1 MERRSLKY
9 MKASNDSTIYAVV
22 VTNSFIDTKPQM
34 INEFISLTYDAG
46 YEPVF
51 HVSQKVETP
60 HSATYLGSG
69 FIDKLKEHL
78 QYILAQN
85 SDFSGKIVV
94 ACGFDLTGTQRANLK
109 NKLGVEVIDRTFV
122 ILKIF
127 ENHAHTKEAKLQ
139 VDIASLTWSKNH
151 LVNAEGAFSQVTSG
165 GGLHNKGSGEKQI
178 VLDRRH
184 INNLILTKKREL
196 AHIQLARKNSRTK
209 RNNSGIYKIAIVGY
223 TNAGKSTLM
232 NHFVELSGGDKKV
245 VSKDELFVTVET
257 STREIYKYGY
267 MRLFM
272 TDTVGFV
279 RNLPTTLIE
288 AFKSTLEEINE
299 ADLLVHVVDF
309 SDSEYPSHIE
319 TTNAILKEIGVE
331 DIPTIYLYSKFD
343 LIEKPIR
350 KLLDENSMYCSLVNN
365 EDIEEIY
372 HFICSHLSKDWDEYK
387 VEFPYEGDY
396 AQFSADNYVI
406 SSIKNKNGYTCTVRI
421 NPRTK
426 FKYTYLLAKN
436 S

>member
-1 MERRSLKY
+1 MPDNNSP
-9 MKASNDSTIYAVV
+9 SIFAVV
-22 VTNSFIDTKPQM
+22 VTNSYIDTKSQM
-34 INEFISLTYDAG
+34 INEFISLVYDAG

-51 HVSQKVETP
+51 HVSQKVEIP

-78 QYILAQN
+78 QYISAN
-85 SDFSGKIVV
+85 NNVFVGKIII

-109 NKLGVEVIDRTFV
+109 KALGVEVIDRTFV

-184 INNLILTKKREL
+184 INNLILAKKREL
-196 AHIQLARKNSRTK
+196 ERIQLARKNSRTK
-209 RNNSGIYKIAIVGY
+209 RNNSGVYKIAIVGY

-232 NHFVELSGGDKKV
+232 NHFVEFSGGDKKV
-245 VSKDELFVTVET
+245 ISKDELFVTVET

-267 MRLFM
+267 MRFFM

-279 RNLPTTLIE
+279 RNLPTTLVE
-288 AFKSTLEEINE
+288 AFKSTLEEICE

-309 SDSEYPSHIE
+309 SDSEYPNHIE
-319 TTNAILKEIGVE
+319 TTNEILKEIGVE
-331 DIPTIYLYSKFD
+331 NIPTIYLYSKFD

-372 HFICSHLSKDWDEYK
+372 HFICSHLAKDWEEVK
-387 VEFPYEGDY
+387 IEFPYEQDY

-406 SSIKNKNGYTCTVRI
+406 SSLKNKNGYSCTVRI

-426 FKYTYLLAKN
+426 FKYNYLLAKN

>member
-1 MERRSLKY
+1 
-9 MKASNDSTIYAVV
+9 MKTSDDQTFYAVV
-22 VTNSFIDTKPQM
+22 VTNAFIDNQQQLV
-34 INEFISLTYDAG
+34 NEFISLVFDAG
-46 YEPVF
+46 YKPVF
-51 HVSQKVETP
+51 HVDQKLETP
-60 HSATYLGSG
+60 RPATYLGSG
-69 FIDKLKEHL
+69 FIDKLNEHL
-78 QYILAQN
+78 QYIFAQN
-85 SDFSGKIVV
+85 EELVGKTVI

-109 NKLGVEVIDRTFV
+109 KMLGVEVIDRTFV

-127 ENHAHTKEAKLQ
+127 KNHAHTKEAKLQ

-184 INNLILTKKREL
+184 ISNLINAKKKEL
-196 AHIQLARKNSRTK
+196 ERIQLARKNSRTR

-232 NHFVELSGGDKKV
+232 NHFIELSGGEKTV

-267 MRLFM
+267 MKFLL

-279 RNLPTTLIE
+279 RNLPTTLVE

-299 ADLLVHVVDF
+299 ADLLVHVVDY
-309 SDSEYPSHIE
+309 SDSEYLNHIE
-319 TTNAILKEIGVE
+319 TTNSILKEIGVE
-331 DIPTIYLYSKFD
+331 NIPTIYLYSKFD

-365 EDIEEIY
+365 DDIEEIY
-372 HFICSHLSKDWDEYK
+372 HFICSHLSKDWEECK

-396 AQFSADNYVI
+396 AQFSSDNYVI
-406 SSIKNKNGYTCTVRI
+406 SSLKNKNGYNCTVRI

-426 FKYTYLLAKN
+426 FKYNYLLDKN

>member
-1 MERRSLKY
+1 MNVDNKDEII
-9 MKASNDSTIYAVV
+9 AIII
-22 VTNSFIDTKPQM
+22 TNSFIDTKTEM
-34 INEFISLTYDAG
+34 INEFISLVYDAG
-46 YEPVF
+46 YKPIF
-51 HVSQKVETP
+51 HISQKVEVP
-60 HSATYLGSG
+60 HPATYLGKG
-69 FIDKLKEHL
+69 FIEKLKENL
-78 QYILAQN
+78 QYIFEN
-85 SDFSGKIVV
+85 HDGFDGKAVI

-109 NKLGVEVIDRTFV
+109 KFLGVEVIDRTFV

-178 VLDRRH
+178 TLDRRH
-184 INNLILTKKREL
+184 IDSLILTKKKEL
-196 AHIQLARKNSRTK
+196 ARIQLARKNSRKK
-209 RNNSGIYKIAIVGY
+209 RNDSGVYKIAIVGY

-232 NHFVELSGGDKKV
+232 NHFVDFSGGDKKV

-257 STREIYKYGY
+257 STREISKYGY
-267 MRLFM
+267 MRFFM

-279 RNLPTTLIE
+279 KNLPTTLIE

-309 SDSEYPSHIE
+309 SDNEYPNHIE
-319 TTNAILKEIGVE
+319 TTNEVLKEIGV
-331 DIPTIYLYSKFD
+331 DNIPTIYLYSKFD

-350 KLLDENSMYCSLVNN
+350 KLLDENSMYCSLVNDG
-365 EDIEEIY
+365 DIEEIY
-372 HFICSHLSKDWDEYK
+372 HFICSHLSKDWEEHK
-387 VEFPYEGDY
+387 IEFPYEEDY
-396 AQFSADNYVI
+396 NQFSADNYVI
-406 SSIKNKNGYTCTVRI
+406 TSIKNKNGYSCTVRI

-426 FKYTYLLAKN
+426 FKYNYLLDKN

>member
-1 MERRSLKY
+1 MD
-9 MKASNDSTIYAVV
+9 NSTVYAVV
-22 VTNSFIDTKPQM
+22 VTNSYIDTKPQM
-34 INEFISLTYDAG
+34 INEFISLTFDAG

-51 HVSQKVETP
+51 HISQKVETP
-60 HSATYLGSG
+60 HSSTYLGSG
-69 FIDKLKEHL
+69 FVEKLREHL
-78 QYILAQN
+78 QYVFSQN
-85 SDFSGKIVV
+85 NDYVGRTVV

-109 NKLGVEVIDRTFV
+109 KILGVEVIDRTFV

-139 VDIASLTWSKNH
+139 VDIASLIWSKNH

-196 AHIQLARKNSRTK
+196 ARIQLARKSSRTK
-209 RNNSGIYKIAIVGY
+209 RNNSGVYKIAIVGY

-232 NHFVELSGGDKKV
+232 NHFVDFSGGEKTV

-267 MRLFM
+267 MRFFL

-309 SDSEYPSHIE
+309 SDSEYLDHIK
-319 TTNAILKEIGVE
+319 TTEEILKEIGV
-331 DIPTIYLYSKFD
+331 DNIPIVYLYSKFD

-350 KLLDENSMYCSLVNN
+350 KLLNENEMYCSLLDNN
-365 EDIEEIY
+365 DIEEIY
-372 HFICSHLSKDWDEYK
+372 HFICSHLSKDWEEHK
-387 VEFPYEGDY
+387 IEFPYEGDY
-396 AQFSADNYVI
+396 ASFSGDNYVI
-406 SSIKNKNGYTCTVRI
+406 SSMKNKNGYSCTVRI

-426 FKYTYLLAKN
+426 FKYSYLLDKN

>member
-1 MERRSLKY
+1 M
-9 MKASNDSTIYAVV
+9 SNSNASTIFAVI
-22 VTNSFIDTKPQM
+22 VTNSYIDDKAQM
-34 INEFISLTYDAG
+34 VNEFISLVYDAG

-51 HVSQKVETP
+51 HVSQKVEIP

-69 FIDKLKEHL
+69 FIEKLKEHL
-78 QYILAQN
+78 QHIYEN
-85 SDFSGKIVV
+85 NNVFDGKIVI
-94 ACGFDLTGTQRANLK
+94 ACDFDLNGTQRANLK
-109 NKLGVEVIDRTFV
+109 KMLGVEVVDRTFI

-139 VDIASLTWSKNH
+139 VDIASLMWSKNH

-178 VLDRRH
+178 ALDRRH

-196 AHIQLARKNSRTK
+196 ARIQLARKNSRTK

-232 NHFVELSGGDKKV
+232 NHFINFSSGDKVV

-267 MRLFM
+267 MRFFL

-299 ADLLVHVVDF
+299 ADLLVHVVDY
-309 SDSEYPSHIE
+309 SDSEYLNHIE
-319 TTNAILKEIGVE
+319 TTNQILKEIGVE
-331 DIPTIYLYSKFD
+331 NIPAIYLYSKFD

-350 KLLDENSMYCSLVNN
+350 KLLDENSMYCSLINN
-365 EDIEEIY
+365 DDIEEIY
-372 HFICSHLSKDWDEYK
+372 HFICSHLSKDWEEVK
-387 VEFPYEGDY
+387 IEFPYEGDY
-396 AQFSADNYVI
+396 ASFSADNYVI
-406 SSIKNKNGYTCTVRI
+406 SSIKNKNGYNCTVRL
-421 NPRTK
+421 NPKTK
-426 FKYTYLLAKN
+426 FKYNYLLAKN

>member
-1 MERRSLKY
+1 MDK
-9 MKASNDSTIYAVV
+9 STIYAVV
-22 VTNSFIDTKPQM
+22 VTNSYIDTKPQM
-34 INEFISLTYDAG
+34 INEFISLTFDAG

-51 HVSQKVETP
+51 HISQKVETP
-60 HSATYLGSG
+60 HSSTYLGSG
-69 FIDKLKEHL
+69 FVEKLREHL
-78 QYILAQN
+78 QYVFSQN
-85 SDFSGKIVV
+85 NEYVGRMVV

-109 NKLGVEVIDRTFV
+109 KILGVEVIDRTFV

-196 AHIQLARKNSRTK
+196 ARIQLARKSSRTK
-209 RNNSGIYKIAIVGY
+209 RNNSGVYKIAIVGY

-232 NHFVELSGGDKKV
+232 NHFVDFSGGEKTV

-267 MRLFM
+267 MRFFL

-309 SDSEYPSHIE
+309 SDSEYLDHIK
-319 TTNAILKEIGVE
+319 TTEEILKEIGV
-331 DIPTIYLYSKFD
+331 DNIPIVYLYSKFD

-350 KLLDENSMYCSLVNN
+350 KLLNENEMYCSLLDNS
-365 EDIEEIY
+365 DIEEIY
-372 HFICSHLSKDWDEYK
+372 HFICSHLSKDWKEQK
-387 VEFPYEGDY
+387 IEFPYEGDY
-396 AQFSADNYVI
+396 ASFSGDNYVI
-406 SSIKNKNGYTCTVRI
+406 SSMKNKNGYSCTVRI

-426 FKYTYLLAKN
+426 FKYNYLLDKN

>member
-1 MERRSLKY
+1 
-9 MKASNDSTIYAVV
+9 MKTSNDKIINAVI
-22 VTNSFIDTKPQM
+22 VTNAYIDDQPQL
-34 INEFISLTYDAG
+34 INEFISLVFDAG
-46 YEPVF
+46 YKPVF
-51 HVSQKVETP
+51 HIDQKLETP
-60 HSATYLGSG
+60 HTATYLGSG
-69 FIDKLKEHL
+69 FIDNLKQHL
-78 QYILAQN
+78 QYIFSQN
-85 SDFSGKIVV
+85 EDFMGNTVI

-109 NKLGVEVIDRTFV
+109 KMLGVEVIDRTFV

-184 INNLILTKKREL
+184 IENLILTKKREL
-196 AHIQLARKNSRTK
+196 ARIQLARKNSRTK
-209 RNNSGIYKIAIVGY
+209 RNNSGVYKIAIVGY

-232 NHFVELSGGDKKV
+232 NRFIDFAGGNKTV
-245 VSKDELFVTVET
+245 VSKNELFVTVET
-257 STREIYKYGY
+257 STREIYKYGF
-267 MRLFM
+267 MRFFL

-299 ADLLVHVVDF
+299 ADLLVHVVDY
-309 SDSEYPSHIE
+309 SDSEFLNHIE
-319 TTNAILKEIGVE
+319 TTESILKEIGV
-331 DIPTIYLYSKFD
+331 DNIPTVYLYNKFD

-350 KLLDENSMYCSLVNN
+350 KLLDDNAMYCSLANS

-372 HFICSHLSKDWDEYK
+372 HFICSHLSRDWKECQI
-387 VEFPYEGDY
+387 EFPYEGDY
-396 AQFSADNYVI
+396 AQFSSDNYVI
-406 SSIKNKNGYTCTVRI
+406 SSIKNKNGYNCTVRI
-421 NPRTK
+421 NPKTK
-426 FKYTYLLAKN
+426 FKYDYLLLKN

>member
-1 MERRSLKY
+1 
-9 MKASNDSTIYAVV
+9 MKKSSDSTIYAIV
-22 VTNSFIDTKPQM
+22 VTNSFIDEKMEM
-34 INEFISLTYDAG
+34 INEFVSLVFDAG
-46 YEPVF
+46 YEAIF
-51 HVSQKVETP
+51 HISQKLETP
-60 HSATYLGSG
+60 HAATYLGSG
-69 FIDKLKEHL
+69 FVEQLREHL
-78 QYILAQN
+78 QRVFADNPEY
-85 SDFSGKIVV
+85 SKKTVV

-109 NKLGVEVIDRTFV
+109 KMLGVEVIDRTFV

-184 INNLILTKKREL
+184 INNLIIAKKREL
-196 AHIQLARKNSRTK
+196 AKIQLARKNSRTR

-232 NHFVELSGGDKKV
+232 NHFINFSGGDKTV

-267 MRLFM
+267 MRFFL

-299 ADLLVHVVDF
+299 ADLLVHVVDY
-309 SDSEYPSHIE
+309 SDSEYPNHIE
-319 TTNAILKEIGVE
+319 TTTEILKEIGVE
-331 DIPTIYLYSKFD
+331 DIPTVYLYSKFD

-350 KLLDENSMYCSLVNN
+350 KLLDENSMYCSLVNSD
-365 EDIEEIY
+365 DIEEIY
-372 HFICSHLSKDWDEYK
+372 HFICSHLSKDWKEYK
-387 VEFPYEGDY
+387 IEFPYEEDY

-406 SSIKNKNGYTCTVRI
+406 SSIKNKNGYNCTVRI
-421 NPRTK
+421 NPRTSY
-426 FKYTYLLAKN
+426 KYAHLLAKN

>member
-1 MERRSLKY
+1 MD
-9 MKASNDSTIYAVV
+9 NSTVYAVV
-22 VTNSFIDTKPQM
+22 VTNSYIDTKPQM
-34 INEFISLTYDAG
+34 INEFISLTFDAG

-51 HVSQKVETP
+51 HISQKVETP
-60 HSATYLGSG
+60 HSSTYLGSG
-69 FIDKLKEHL
+69 FVEKLREHL
-78 QYILAQN
+78 QYVFFQN
-85 SDFSGKIVV
+85 NDYVGRTVV

-109 NKLGVEVIDRTFV
+109 KILGVEVIDRTFV

-178 VLDRRH
+178 ALDRRH

-196 AHIQLARKNSRTK
+196 ARIQLARKSSRTK
-209 RNNSGIYKIAIVGY
+209 RNNSCVYKIAIVGY

-232 NHFVELSGGDKKV
+232 NHFVDFSGGEKTV

-267 MRLFM
+267 MRFFL

-309 SDSEYPSHIE
+309 SDSEYLDHIK
-319 TTNAILKEIGVE
+319 TTEEILKEIGV
-331 DIPTIYLYSKFD
+331 DNIPIVYLYSKFD

-350 KLLDENSMYCSLVNN
+350 KLLNENEMYCSLLDNN
-365 EDIEEIY
+365 DIEEIY
-372 HFICSHLSKDWDEYK
+372 HFICSHLSKDWEEYK
-387 VEFPYEGDY
+387 IEFPYEGDY
-396 AQFSADNYVI
+396 ASFSGDNYVI
-406 SSIKNKNGYTCTVRI
+406 SSLKNKNGYSCTVRI

-426 FKYTYLLAKN
+426 FKYNYLLDKN

>member
-1 MERRSLKY
+1 MND
-9 MKASNDSTIYAVV
+9 SNDSMLLAVII
-22 VTNSFIDTKPQM
+22 TNSFIDTKPQM
-34 INEFISLTYDAG
+34 INEFISLVYDAG

-51 HVSQKVETP
+51 HVSQKVEIP

-69 FIDKLKEHL
+69 FIAKIKEHL
-78 QYILAQN
+78 QYICEN
-85 SDFSGKIVV
+85 NNIFNGKIVI

-109 NKLGVEVIDRTFV
+109 KMLGVEVIDRTFV

-127 ENHAHTKEAKLQ
+127 EKHAHTKEAKLQ

-184 INNLILTKKREL
+184 INNLINTKKREL
-196 AHIQLARKNSRTK
+196 ARIQLARKNSRTK
-209 RNNSGIYKIAIVGY
+209 RNNSGVYKIAIVGY

-232 NHFVELSGGDKKV
+232 NHFIEFSGGNKTV
-245 VSKDELFVTVET
+245 VSKNELFVTVET

-299 ADLLVHVVDF
+299 ADLLVHVVDY
-309 SDSEYPSHIE
+309 SDSEYLNHIE
-319 TTNAILKEIGVE
+319 TTNEILKEIGV
-331 DIPTIYLYSKFD
+331 DNIPTIYLYSKFD

-350 KLLDENSMYCSLVNN
+350 KLLDENSMYCSLINN
-365 EDIEEIY
+365 NDIEEIY
-372 HFICSHLSKDWDEYK
+372 HFICSHLSRDWEEYK
-387 VEFPYEGDY
+387 IEFPYEGDY
-396 AQFSADNYVI
+396 AQFSSDNYVI
-406 SSIKNKNGYTCTVRI
+406 SSIKNKNGYNCTVRI

-426 FKYTYLLAKN
+426 FKYNYLLLKN

>member
-1 MERRSLKY
+1 MD
-9 MKASNDSTIYAVV
+9 NNTIYAVV
-22 VTNSFIDTKPQM
+22 VTNSYIDTKPQM
-34 INEFISLTYDAG
+34 INEFVSLVFDAG

-51 HVSQKVETP
+51 HISQKVEIP
-60 HSATYLGSG
+60 HPSTYLGSG
-69 FIDKLKEHL
+69 FVEKLKEHL
-78 QYILAQN
+78 NYVYSQN
-85 SDFSGKIVV
+85 SEFVGKIVV

-109 NKLGVEVIDRTFV
+109 KILGVEVIDRTFV

-139 VDIASLTWSKNH
+139 VDIASLTWSRNH

-196 AHIQLARKNSRTK
+196 ARIQLARKNSRTK
-209 RNNSGIYKIAIVGY
+209 RNNSGVYKIAIVGY

-232 NHFVELSGGDKKV
+232 NHFIDFSGGEKTV

-257 STREIYKYGY
+257 STREIFKYGY
-267 MRLFM
+267 MRFFL

-309 SDSEYPSHIE
+309 SDSEYREHIQ
-319 TTNAILKEIGVE
+319 TTEEILKEIGV
-331 DIPTIYLYSKFD
+331 DNIPTIYLYSKFD

-350 KLLDENSMYCSLVNN
+350 KLLNENEMYCSLLNN

-372 HFICSHLSKDWDEYK
+372 HFICSHLSKDWEEYK
-387 VEFPYEGDY
+387 IEFPYEGDY
-396 AQFSADNYVI
+396 ASFSADNYVI
-406 SSIKNKNGYTCTVRI
+406 SSLKNKNGYNCTVRI

-426 FKYTYLLAKN
+426 FKYNYLLDKN

>member
-1 MERRSLKY
+1 MSE
-9 MKASNDSTIYAVV
+9 NNSTTVYAIV
-22 VTNSFIDTKPQM
+22 VTNSFIDTKPEM
-34 INEFISLTYDAG
+34 INEFISLVYDAG

-51 HVSQKVETP
+51 HVSQKVEIP
-60 HSATYLGSG
+60 KSATYLGSG
-69 FIDKLKEHL
+69 FVDKIREHL
-78 QYILAQN
+78 QYIFEKN
-85 SDFSGKIVV
+85 KDFNGKTII

-109 NKLGVEVIDRTFV
+109 KTLGVEVIDRTFV

-184 INNLILTKKREL
+184 INNLILAKKREL
-196 AHIQLARKNSRTK
+196 ARIQLARKNSRSK
-209 RNNSGIYKIAIVGY
+209 RNDSGIYKIAIVGY

-232 NHFVELSGGDKKV
+232 NHFINFSGGDKMV
-245 VSKDELFVTVET
+245 VSKNELFVTVET
-257 STREIYKYGY
+257 STREISKYGY
-267 MRLFM
+267 MKLIF

-279 RNLPTTLIE
+279 RNLPTTLVE
-288 AFKSTLEEINE
+288 AFKSTLEEITE

-309 SDSEYPSHIE
+309 SDSEYLEHIQ
-319 TTNAILKEIGVE
+319 TTNDVLKEIGVN
-331 DIPTIYLYSKFD
+331 DIPTVYLYSKFD

-350 KLLDENSMYCSLVNN
+350 KLLDEDSMYCSLVNSD
-365 EDIEEIY
+365 DIEEIY
-372 HFICSHLSKDWDEYK
+372 HFICSHLSKDWEEYK
-387 VEFPYEGDY
+387 IEFPYEGDY
-396 AQFSADNYVI
+396 AQFSGDNYVI
-406 SSIKNKNGYTCTVRI
+406 SSLKNKNGYSCTVRI

-426 FKYTYLLAKN
+426 YKYNYLLDKN

>member
-1 MERRSLKY
+1 
-9 MKASNDSTIYAVV
+9 MKTSNESKIYSIV
-22 VTNSFIDTKPQM
+22 VTNSFIDSKMEM
-34 INEFISLTYDAG
+34 INEFISLVYDAG
-46 YEPVF
+46 YEPVY
-51 HVSQKVETP
+51 HISQKVEIP
-60 HSATYLGSG
+60 KAATYLGSG

-78 QYILAQN
+78 QYICHQN
-85 SDFSGKIVV
+85 GEFNGKMIV

-109 NKLGVEVIDRTFV
+109 KHLGVEVIDRTFV

-178 VLDRRH
+178 ALDRRH
-184 INNLILTKKREL
+184 INNLILAKKKEL
-196 AHIQLARKNSRTK
+196 ARIQLARKNSRTK

-232 NHFVELSGGDKKV
+232 NHFIDFSGGEKTV
-245 VSKDELFVTVET
+245 VSKNELFVTVET

-267 MRLFM
+267 MRFFM

-309 SDSEYPSHIE
+309 SDSEYLEHIK
-319 TTNAILKEIGVE
+319 TTEEILKEIGV
-331 DIPTIYLYSKFD
+331 DNIPIVYLYSKFD

-350 KLLDENSMYCSLVNN
+350 KLLKENEMYCSLVNDN
-365 EDIEEIY
+365 DIEEIY
-372 HFICSHLSKDWDEYK
+372 HFICSHLSRNWQELKI
-387 VEFPYEGDY
+387 EFPYEGDY
-396 AQFSADNYVI
+396 AEFSADNYVI
-406 SSIKNKNGYTCTVRI
+406 SSLKNKNGYQCTVRI

-426 FKYTYLLAKN
+426 FKYNYLFFKN

>member
-1 MERRSLKY
+1 MD
-9 MKASNDSTIYAVV
+9 NNTIYAVV
-22 VTNSFIDTKPQM
+22 VTNSYIDTKPQM
-34 INEFISLTYDAG
+34 INEFISLTFDAG

-60 HSATYLGSG
+60 HSSTYLGSG
-69 FIDKLKEHL
+69 FVEKLREHL
-78 QYILAQN
+78 QYVFSQN
-85 SDFSGKIVV
+85 NDYVGKTVV

-109 NKLGVEVIDRTFV
+109 KILGVEVIDRTFV

-196 AHIQLARKNSRTK
+196 ARIQLARKSSRTK
-209 RNNSGIYKIAIVGY
+209 RNNSGVYKIAIVGY

-232 NHFVELSGGDKKV
+232 NHFVDFSGGEKTV

-267 MRLFM
+267 MRFFL

-309 SDSEYPSHIE
+309 SDSEYLDHIK
-319 TTNAILKEIGVE
+319 TTEEILKEIGV
-331 DIPTIYLYSKFD
+331 DNIPIVYLYSKFD

-350 KLLDENSMYCSLVNN
+350 KLLNENEMYCSLLDNS
-365 EDIEEIY
+365 DIEEIY
-372 HFICSHLSKDWDEYK
+372 HFICSHLSKDWEEHK
-387 VEFPYEGDY
+387 IEFPYEGDY
-396 AQFSADNYVI
+396 ASFSGDNYVI
-406 SSIKNKNGYTCTVRI
+406 SSMKNKNGYSCTVRI

-426 FKYTYLLAKN
+426 FKYNYLLDKN

>member
-1 MERRSLKY
+1 
-9 MKASNDSTIYAVV
+9 MKDNNNPTIYAIV

-34 INEFISLTYDAG
+34 INEFISLVYDAG
-46 YEPVF
+46 YEPAF
-51 HVSQKVETP
+51 HISQKVEIP
-60 HSATYLGSG
+60 HSATYLGRG
-69 FIDKLKEHL
+69 FVDKIREHL
-78 QYILAQN
+78 QYIY
-85 SDFSGKIVV
+85 GKNEEFIGKTVV

-109 NKLGVEVIDRTFV
+109 KILGVEVIDRTFI

-196 AHIQLARKNSRTK
+196 EHIQLARKNSRTK
-209 RNNSGIYKIAIVGY
+209 RNNSGVYKIAIVGY

-232 NHFVELSGGDKKV
+232 NHFVNFSGGEKTV
-245 VSKDELFVTVET
+245 VSKNELFVTVET

-267 MRLFM
+267 MKFFL

-309 SDSEYPSHIE
+309 SDSEYLEHIQ
-319 TTNAILKEIGVE
+319 TTEEILKEIGV
-331 DIPTIYLYSKFD
+331 DNIPTIYLYSKFD

-350 KLLDENSMYCSLVNN
+350 KLLQDNEMYCSLVNSD
-365 EDIEEIY
+365 DIEEIY
-372 HFICSHLSKDWDEYK
+372 HFICSHLSKDWEEVK
-387 VEFPYEGDY
+387 IEFPYEGDY
-396 AQFSADNYVI
+396 ASFSADNYVI
-406 SSIKNKNGYTCTVRI
+406 SSFKNKNGYSCTVRI

-426 FKYTYLLAKN
+426 FKYNYLLDRN